1 MKWFFGRDILV
12 TMEPRAFYVYTPF
25 QSQAQTPLFDTADA
39 GFGVT
44 QIFSE
49 NTFVGSDR
57 VADSNKLTTGLTS
70 RILEANTG
78 AERATVTLAQRLDFA
93 GQRVGLNGTITNPI
107 RQAAT
112 LILLIETSGIRL
124 LQVVIPALQP
134 RINIMRLAN
143 GLSLKSIECLAVGAM
158 MR

>member
-1 MKWFFGRDILV
+1 MKWFFGREMLV

-49 NTFVGSDR
+49 NTFVGNDR
-57 VADSNKLTTGLTS
+57 IADSNKLTTGLTS

-78 AERATVTLAQRLDFA
+78 AERATVTLAQRQDFA
-93 GQRVGLNGTITNPI
+93 GQRVGLNGTIANPNSPNN
-107 RQAAT
+107 QD
-112 LILLIETSGIRL
+112 
-124 LQVVIPALQP
+124 P
-134 RINIMRLAN
+134 N
-143 GLSLKSIECLAVGAM
+143 
-158 MR
+158 